1 LNSPKR
7 YRNIQ
12 VIREWLCKKINGK
25 HQNHLYN
32 SSLCPNN
39 ETLAMRLITLTLLS
53 FLCSAS
59 IYSQYAT
66 PGTGV
71 HWTLDSLVLYSGGA
85 VLGAG
90 QSFTLTQSLEVAAGD
105 SLFIL
110 SNSDLAIASEVQ
122 VTISGFIETGS
133 DLGPII
139 HSVDDENPYQGFRIE
154 EGATAIF
161 VNTDFPDGGGFKL
174 ISGEVFFSNC
184 SISNQ
189 ANISTSSAAIE
200 CFTGSPSI
208 SNCTITFNDGAA
220 ISSPAN
226 ISCWPQ
232 IAGNFI
238 FGNNT
243 LNSNRPQ
250 INLGPSGEGNTI
262 LIQFNTV
269 SGNDFLNQVGGIAV
283 ANLVGGISN
292 VLIQGNSIDGNR
304 YGIAILGN
312 GITAEISDN
321 IIVNNT
327 TQGDPDLGG
336 SGINLNG
343 NNSSSAIVSNNTIS
357 QNLWGITVQGTFLVD
372 MGNLDFAANSP
383 GNNSFSVN
391 GNGGQ
396 IYALYNNSPNP
407 ISAVN
412 NCWITGQESTEA
424 QIEDVI
430 FHDTDDSSLGL
441 VNYATEICGSVGL
454 EEDFY
459 SQFKVF
465 PNPVNDMLRW
475 ENPTAVKL
483 DAIRIYSLL
492 GNLVRIHTN
501 LSPQGIDLSYL
512 NEGLYMIELQAV
524 SGVYRT
530 TLIKD

>member
-1 LNSPKR
+1 
-7 YRNIQ
+7 
-12 VIREWLCKKINGK
+12 
-25 HQNHLYN
+25 
-32 SSLCPNN
+32 
-39 ETLAMRLITLTLLS
+39 M
-53 FLCSAS
+53 
-59 IYSQYAT
+59 YSQYST

-85 VLGAG
+85 VIGIG

-110 SNSDLAIASEVQ
+110 SEIDLTIDSEAQ

-133 DLGPII
+133 DFGPTI
-139 HSVDDENPYQGFRIE
+139 HSIDGEEPYQGFRIE

-161 VNTDFPDGGGFKL
+161 VNTTFSDGGGFKL

-184 SISNQ
+184 DISNQ
-189 ANISTSSAAIE
+189 ENISTNSAAIE
-200 CFTGSPSI
+200 CFAGSPSI
-208 SNCTITFNDGAA
+208 SNCVISFNDGAA

-226 ISCWPQ
+226 ISCSPQ

-250 INLGPSGEGNTI
+250 INLGPSGAGNTT

-269 SGNDFLNQVGGIAV
+269 SGNEFLDQVGGIAV

-292 VLIQGNSIDGNR
+292 VLIEGNSVDGNR
-304 YGIAILGN
+304 YGVALIGN
-312 GITAEISDN
+312 GITAEIRDN
-321 IIVNNT
+321 IIVNNN
-327 TQGDPDLGG
+327 TQGDPELGG

-343 NNSSSAIVSNNTIS
+343 NNTSSAIVSNNTIS
-357 QNLWGITVQGTFLVD
+357 QNLWGITVQGTFLLD
-372 MGNLDFAANSP
+372 MGNLDIAANSP

-396 IYALYNNSPNP
+396 IYALFNNTPNP

-430 FHDTDDSSLGL
+430 FHANDDGSLGL
-441 VNYATEICGSVGL
+441 VNYATEICGSVGI
-454 EEDFY
+454 EEEFFA
-459 SQFKVF
+459 QFKVF
-465 PNPVNDMLRW
+465 PNPVNDVLRW
-475 ENPTAVKL
+475 ENPTSVQL
-483 DAIRIYSLL
+483 DVLRIYSLL
-492 GNLVRIHTN
+492 GNLVCVHSN
-501 LSPQGIDLSYL
+501 LTSQGIDLSFL
-512 NEGLYMIELQAV
+512 NEGMYYLELESAGAV
-524 SGVYRT
+524 HRISF
-530 TLIKD
+530 IKE